1 MLFLP
6 TTKHKLANAKINVRI
21 LIFLNSCVSKQTK
34 CKQVLISFILQK
46 LEYIEDLLKH
56 LILLGNIC
64 KDKKLLDVLFLRL
77 HFWWRRGK
85 RMSEN
90 ERCMRIKRLKP
101 TWIYFYYKVNELN
114 RIASKQQN
122 KMTLNKHIN
131 GLDCKTQYLEME
143 INVFIYFWESITF
156 NPRKPCLKL
165 LPMQFKEWYL

>member
-1 MLFLP
+1 M
-6 TTKHKLANAKINVRI
+6 
-21 LIFLNSCVSKQTK
+21 
-34 CKQVLISFILQK
+34 
-46 LEYIEDLLKH
+46 
-56 LILLGNIC
+56 ILLGNIC

-77 HFWWRRGK
+77 PFWWRREK

-143 INVFIYFWESITF
+143 LNVFIYFWESITF
-156 NPRKPCLKL
+156 NPRKTCLKL
-165 LPMQFKEWYL
+165 LPSSKNDIYRRKQWNSLWQNVACNQCQSKSTGSMYEYK